1 MRTPAKSPRV
11 RPRERRVAPHIYEVI
26 DQAGLQVG
34 WRVYV
39 RRQGVLKPKR
49 FPPET
54 TPEQL
59 QAFIDSF
66 QEESERLHRERRAAR
81 IAHLGTFRADALRY
95 LKLRTVRAMVSLDDR
110 ERDIARWVRAFG
122 ARPRSGITARDIDE
136 QLQAFRES
144 GLSGSTVN
152 KLRAALMSLWTRL
165 DGKGAANPVRNAM
178 IFPESDELP
187 RGQPYELLIRILDAA
202 PNRGRP
208 VKGVKGST
216 KKGSLSKVRLELMA
230 WTGMAPSQI
239 ARLKPEH
246 FSLEERWYV
255 TPRRAKG
262 APVRFPRPV
271 VRKRMS
277 ADAHVAFA
285 RFVALTAYGT
295 FDRRALRHTWFRA
308 IATVERAMRKE
319 LKNPEFA
326 LPRIRL
332 YDIRHSFAAEMYRV
346 TKNLRAVG
354 ELLDHGSERTTRR
367 YALTAV
373 PGVLEE
379 AVTAFE
385 QAVGR
390 LPAGN
395 DRRPLPSRKR
405 LITPAETRRQ
415 PSPHETPQSARFAR
429 KRRGK

>member
-1 MRTPAKSPRV
+1 MRV
-11 RPRERRVAPHIYEVI
+11 RPREVRVAPHIVQVL
-26 DQAGLQVG
+26 DQAGQLRG

-39 RRQGVLKPKR
+39 KRDGVLKPKR
-49 FPPET
+49 FPPEAT
-54 TPEQL
+54 LEQL
-59 QAFIDSF
+59 QAFVDAF
-66 QEESERLHRERRAAR
+66 TEESEKLRTERRAAR
-81 IAHLGTFRADALRY
+81 LVHLGSFTADTLRY
-95 LKLRTVRAMVSLDDR
+95 LRLRTVRAMVSVGDR
-110 ERDIARWVRAFG
+110 ERDIARWVTAFG
-122 ARPRSGITARDIDE
+122 SRPRSSLTTRAIDE
-136 QLQAFRES
+136 QLQAFLDS

-165 DGKGAANPVRNAM
+165 DGKGAANPVRDAM
-178 IFPESDELP
+178 IFPEAEEIP
-187 RGQPYELLIRILDAA
+187 RGQPYALLVRILDAV

-208 VKGVKGST
+208 TKGVKGST
-216 KKGSLSKVRLELMA
+216 KSGSLSKVRLELMA

-239 ARLKPEH
+239 ARLTAAH
-246 FSLEERWYV
+246 FSLKERWYL

-271 VRKRMS
+271 IRKRMS
-277 ADAHVAFA
+277 ADAHAAFA
-285 RFVALTAYGT
+285 RFAALKAHGA

-308 IATVERAMRKE
+308 IAAVERTMRKE
-319 LKNPEFA
+319 LKDPEFT

-373 PGVLEE
+373 PGILEE
-379 AVTAFE
+379 ATLAFE

-390 LPAGN
+390 AAGGN
-395 DRRPLPSRKR
+395 RPVRVPSRKP
-405 LITPAETRRQ
+405 LITGAHTRRQ
-415 PSPHETPQSARFAR
+415 PSPRATPAAPRMVR
-429 KRRGK
+429 KYPKK

>member
-1 MRTPAKSPRV
+1 MTTPRV
-11 RPRERRVAPHIYEVI
+11 RPREVRVAPHIVQVL
-26 DQAGLQVG
+26 DQAGQLRG

-39 RRQGVLKPKR
+39 TRDGVLRPKR
-49 FPPET
+49 FRPEAT
-54 TPEQL
+54 LEQL
-59 QAFIDSF
+59 QTFIDAF
-66 QEESERLHRERRAAR
+66 QEESAKLRAERRAAR
-81 IAHLGTFRADALRY
+81 LVHLGTFKADALRY
-95 LKLRTVRAMVSLDDR
+95 LRLHTVRAMVSVDDR
-110 ERDIARWVRAFG
+110 EREIQRWVTVFG
-122 ARPRSGITARDIDE
+122 ARARPMITTRLINE
-136 QLQAFRES
+136 QLQAFRDS

-165 DGKGAANPVRNAM
+165 DGKGAANPVRDAM
-178 IFPESDELP
+178 IFPEAEEIS
-187 RGQPYELLIRILDAA
+187 RGQPYALLVRILDAV
-202 PNRGRP
+202 PNRGRG
-208 VKGVKGST
+208 VKGVKGSA

-239 ARLKPEH
+239 ARLTPAS
-246 FSLEERWYV
+246 FSLEERWYL

-271 VRKRMS
+271 IRKRMS
-277 ADAHVAFA
+277 ADAHAAFT
-285 RFVALTAYGT
+285 RFAALKAYGP
-295 FDRRALRHTWFRA
+295 FDRRAMRHTWFRA

-319 LKNPEFA
+319 LQDPDFT

-379 AVTAFE
+379 AMTAFE
-385 QAVGR
+385 ASVGR
-390 LPAGN
+390 AVAGKPD
-395 DRRPLPSRKR
+395 DRLPSRKP
-405 LITPAETRRQ
+405 LITRAHSRRQ
-415 PSPHETPQSARFAR
+415 PSPRATPAAARIVPRFA
-429 KRRGK
+429 KK